1 MAGTRPLF
9 VPPDATEEEME
20 QMRRAFEDE
29 LNALTQ
35 ELDRKCGLPE
45 IVPAEEMKNKRI

>member
-1 MAGTRPLF
+1 
-9 VPPDATEEEME
+9 ME

-29 LNALTQ
+29 LNTLTQ

-45 IVPAEEMKNKRI
+45 IVPAGEMKNKRI

>member
-1 MAGTRPLF
+1 M
-9 VPPDATEEEME
+9 PPGATEEEME

-29 LNALTQ
+29 LNTLTQ